1 MLTKND
7 LERKTEELKLS
18 CGYVPVAKLQINLC
32 NAKEQFLFFLLC
44 ASVRGGGG
52 GFSNVLLFMKG
63 NIWINNRLL
72 KADTQT
78 ECFLYREM
86 S

>member
-1 MLTKND
+1 MLNENS
-7 LERKTEELKLS
+7 LERKAEDLKIS
-18 CGYVPVAKLQINLC
+18 YGYVPVAKLQINLC
-32 NAKEQFLFFLLC
+32 NAKEQFLFLLLC
-44 ASVRGGGG
+44 ARVRGGGG
-52 GFSNVLLFMKG
+52 GFNHVLLFMKG